1 MWPQS
6 PRLIP
11 SPVPSS
17 APNPV
22 RDLTVESWTNISI
35 TLRWESP
42 DPQSYTY
49 WVQCTKDDGKNET
62 WNTTDVTYTVQG
74 LTPAT
79 SYLFSLWAE
88 KHGVPSSVQTQEGS
102 TAPNPVRDLT
112 VGNPTTSSI
121 TLRWGPPPGPDW
133 NYTYWVQCTG
143 DNGKNETK
151 NTTDVTYTVQ
161 GLTPATSY
169 LFSVWAE
176 KHGVPSSVQTQE
188 GSTALSGLS
197 LGEESPAVPPP
208 GLCLCGG
215 CPPAPQS
222 HLGLEGRLGSDS
234 LLGSPQGLCVWTGAK
249 AAAPNA
255 TVRNLNVWNQ
265 TSSSITLGWEP
276 PEDPSL
282 QNHTYTYWVRCSGD
296 GCKDE
301 PQNTTDVT
309 YTAEGLEPASRYEFS
324 VWVEEGGANSSKVTL
339 NASTAPNPVSKL
351 TVESWT
357 NISITLR
364 WESPDP
370 QSYTY
375 WVQCTKDDGKNET
388 WNTTDVTYT
397 VQGLTPATS
406 YLFSLWAEKHGVPS
420 SVQTQEGSTAPNPVR
435 DLTVESQTTSSI
447 SLRWGPPHGPERN
460 YTYWVEWTGG
470 RGQTGT
476 QSTTDTSVTVDGLEP
491 GSAYE
496 LAVWVENGNISSSR
510 TPLSAATAPNH
521 VRSLSST
528 KQTTGSIT
536 LSWEAPEDDDPDRR
550 NYTYWVEYTG
560 GSSETKKQSAADT
573 HATVEGL
580 EPGTLYMFSV
590 WAEKNAVPG
599 SRQNLSVSTVPNAVT
614 SLGVQDQTTSSITL
628 SWTAPQG
635 PDHPPY
641 TYWVSWTMEGG
652 VATGTQNTPDTRI
665 TVNAMEAGTLY
676 TFTVWAE
683 RNGVS
688 SSNETRTGA
697 TAPNEV
703 TALQKETQTNNSIAL
718 RWEAPAD
725 PRSQLYIYCVQ
736 WAGGGPPQG
745 EGDPQGH
752 QVDQIARTKETWYVV
767 KGLEPGTPYNFSVW
781 AERSDVAGSTQSLRA
796 STYPDPVTSI
806 SCNSIPGG
814 YGVTLTWTCPL
825 GGYEAFELQVGWQQV
840 SGDRASCGKGFS
852 VWDLQPAQS
861 YEAKVRTIWDGLRAP
876 AASVTCHTESAGVI
890 AGAVVGVLLFL
901 TLVGLLIFFLRRY
914 KKGLKEP
921 AVRCGGT
928 CGGARVS
935 PRDTRRFSPD
945 TPSLGGPPL
954 APTVSSIIP
963 NAHTVHSWG
972 PTDLQGTRSKWGAA
986 KGARGVS
993 FGEAGGTLTPCTPPL
1008 PAPQHLAM
1016 EGQGQSQTV
1025 ASAPE
1030 NSAKN
1035 RYRNVLPYDWSRVP
1049 LRSLGGAP
1057 GSDYINASFMP
1068 GLWSPREFIATQG
1081 PLPQTVGDF
1090 WRLVWEQ
1097 QSHTL
1102 VMLTNCME
1110 LGRVKCEHYWPLDA
1124 QPCTHGHLQVT
1135 LEGEK
1140 VMENWTVRDLKLRHA
1155 QEQKTLS
1162 VRQFHYVAWPDHG
1175 VPHSPDPLLAFWKV
1189 LRQWLDKTPEGGPPI
1204 VHCSAGV
1211 GRTGTLIALDVLL
1224 RQLECEGVV
1233 GPYSFVKK
1241 MRESRPLM
1249 VQTEAQYVF
1258 LHQCLLRFLQQS
1270 APPPV
1275 QKNEAVY
1282 ENLLFEND
1290 EAVDV

>member
-1 MWPQS
+1 MTGAGGGLGAWG
-6 PRLIP
+6 RLVLLGLCIWTGARTAAP
-11 SPVPSS
+11 KATVRNLTVKHQTSS
-17 APNPV
+17 SITLRWEPPEDPTLQNYTYWVRCSGDGGKDETQKTTDVTYTAEGLKPASRYEFSVWWEGGGANSSEATLSASTAPNPV
-22 RDLTVESWTNISI
+22 RDLTVESQTNISI
-35 TLRWESP
+35 TLRWEAP

-49 WVQCTKDDGKNET
+49 WVQYTGDDGKNKTE
-62 WNTTDVTYTVQG
+62 
-74 LTPAT
+74 
-79 SYLFSLWAE
+79 
-88 KHGVPSSVQTQEGS
+88 
-102 TAPNPVRDLT
+102 
-112 VGNPTTSSI
+112 
-121 TLRWGPPPGPDW
+121 
-133 NYTYWVQCTG
+133 
-143 DNGKNETK
+143 

-188 GSTALSGLS
+188 GSTAPKPFRDL
-197 LGEESPAVPPP
+197 
-208 GLCLCGG
+208 
-215 CPPAPQS
+215 
-222 HLGLEGRLGSDS
+222 
-234 LLGSPQGLCVWTGAK
+234 
-249 AAAPNA
+249 
-255 TVRNLNVWNQ
+255 
-265 TSSSITLGWEP
+265 I
-276 PEDPSL
+276 
-282 QNHTYTYWVRCSGD
+282 
-296 GCKDE
+296 
-301 PQNTTDVT
+301 
-309 YTAEGLEPASRYEFS
+309 
-324 VWVEEGGANSSKVTL
+324 
-339 NASTAPNPVSKL
+339 
-351 TVESWT
+351 VES
-357 NISITLR
+357 
-364 WESPDP
+364 
-370 QSYTY
+370 
-375 WVQCTKDDGKNET
+375 
-388 WNTTDVTYT
+388 
-397 VQGLTPATS
+397 
-406 YLFSLWAEKHGVPS
+406 
-420 SVQTQEGSTAPNPVR
+420 
-435 DLTVESQTTSSI
+435 
-447 SLRWGPPHGPERN
+447 
-460 YTYWVEWTGG
+460 
-470 RGQTGT
+470 
-476 QSTTDTSVTVDGLEP
+476 
-491 GSAYE
+491 
-496 LAVWVENGNISSSR
+496 
-510 TPLSAATAPNH
+510 
-521 VRSLSST
+521 
-528 KQTTGSIT
+528 
-536 LSWEAPEDDDPDRR
+536 
-550 NYTYWVEYTG
+550 
-560 GSSETKKQSAADT
+560 
-573 HATVEGL
+573 
-580 EPGTLYMFSV
+580 
-590 WAEKNAVPG
+590 
-599 SRQNLSVSTVPNAVT
+599 
-614 SLGVQDQTTSSITL
+614 QTTSSITL

-652 VATGTQNTPDTRI
+652 VATGTQNTSDTRV
-665 TVNAMEAGTLY
+665 TVDAMQAGTLY
-676 TFTVWAE
+676 TFIVWAERNGVSSSSETRTGATVPNAVTNLGVQDQTTSSITLSWTAPQGPDHPPYTYWVSWTMEGGAATGTQNTSDTRVTVDAMQAGTLYTFIVWAE

-688 SSNETRTGA
+688 SSNETRTGATVPNAVTSLGVQDQTTSSITLSWTAPKGPDHPPYTYWASWTVEGGAATGTQNTSDTRVTVDAMQAGTLYTFIVWAERNGVNSSNATCTGA

-736 WAGGGPPQG
+736 WAGGGASQG

-781 AERSDVAGSTQSLRA
+781 AERSNVAGSIQSLRA
-796 STYPDPVTSI
+796 STYPDPVTIISCTSI
-806 SCNSIPGG
+806 SSG
-814 YGVTLTWTCPL
+814 YGVSLTWTCPL

-840 SGDRASCGKGFS
+840 SRDNASCGRDVFVS
-852 VWDLQPAQS
+852 DLQPAQS
-861 YEAKVRTIWDGLRAP
+861 YAATVRTIWDGLRAP

-890 AGAVVGVLLFL
+890 AGAIVGVLLFL

-914 KKGLKEP
+914 KKSLKEP
-921 AVRCGGT
+921 ALSFPKDIPAADFADHVRKNEKDSNCGF
-928 CGGARVS
+928 A
-935 PRDTRRFSPD
+935 
-945 TPSLGGPPL
+945 
-954 APTVSSIIP
+954 
-963 NAHTVHSWG
+963 
-972 PTDLQGTRSKWGAA
+972 
-986 KGARGVS
+986 
-993 FGEAGGTLTPCTPPL
+993 EEY
-1008 PAPQHLAM
+1008 QHLAM
-1016 EGQGQSQTV
+1016 EGHGQSQTV

-1102 VMLTNCME
+1102 VMLTNCVE

-1140 VMENWTVRDLKLRHA
+1140 VMENWTVRDLKLRHT

-1233 GPYSFVKK
+1233 GPFSFVKK

-1270 APPPV
+1270 APPPT

-1282 ENLLFEND
+1282 ENLVFEND
-1290 EAVDV
+1290 EAVNV

>member
-1 MWPQS
+1 MTGAGGGLGAWGRLVLLGLCIWTGAKVAGEESLLS
-6 PRLIP
+6 PPPAQRAPKAAIRNLN
-11 SPVPSS
+11 VWNQTSS
-17 APNPV
+17 
-22 RDLTVESWTNISI
+22 SI
-35 TLRWESP
+35 TLRWEAPEDPTLQNYTYWVRCTGDGGKNETRSTTNVTYTAEGLEPASRYEFSVWVEGGGASSSEATLNASTAPNPVRNLTVESQTTSSISLRWTAPQGPDHLPYTYWVSWTMEGGVATGTQNTPDTRVTVDTVDAGTQYTFTVWAERNGVSSSKETLMGATAPNPVSKLTMKNQTTNSITLLWEAP

-49 WVQCTKDDGKNET
+49 WVRCTGDDGKNET
-62 WNTTDVTYTVQG
+62 
-74 LTPAT
+74 
-79 SYLFSLWAE
+79 
-88 KHGVPSSVQTQEGS
+88 
-102 TAPNPVRDLT
+102 R
-112 VGNPTTSSI
+112 
-121 TLRWGPPPGPDW
+121 
-133 NYTYWVQCTG
+133 
-143 DNGKNETK
+143 

-188 GSTALSGLS
+188 GSTA
-197 LGEESPAVPPP
+197 
-208 GLCLCGG
+208 
-215 CPPAPQS
+215 
-222 HLGLEGRLGSDS
+222 
-234 LLGSPQGLCVWTGAK
+234 
-249 AAAPNA
+249 
-255 TVRNLNVWNQ
+255 
-265 TSSSITLGWEP
+265 
-276 PEDPSL
+276 
-282 QNHTYTYWVRCSGD
+282 
-296 GCKDE
+296 
-301 PQNTTDVT
+301 
-309 YTAEGLEPASRYEFS
+309 
-324 VWVEEGGANSSKVTL
+324 
-339 NASTAPNPVSKL
+339 PNPVSNL
-351 TVESWT
+351 TVE
-357 NISITLR
+357 N
-364 WESPDP
+364 
-370 QSYTY
+370 
-375 WVQCTKDDGKNET
+375 
-388 WNTTDVTYT
+388 
-397 VQGLTPATS
+397 
-406 YLFSLWAEKHGVPS
+406 
-420 SVQTQEGSTAPNPVR
+420 
-435 DLTVESQTTSSI
+435 QTTSSI
-447 SLRWGPPHGPERN
+447 TLCWGPPQGPDRN

-470 RGQTGT
+470 GGETGN
-476 QSTTDTSVTVDGLEP
+476 QSTTHTSVTVDGLKP

-521 VRSLSST
+521 VRNLNST
-528 KQTTGSIT
+528 KQTPGSIT
-536 LSWEAPEDDDPDRR
+536 LSWEAPEDDDPDPQ
-550 NYTYWVEYTG
+550 NYTYWVEYAG
-560 GSSETKKQSAADT
+560 GSSETKKQSTADT
-573 HATVEGL
+573 DATVEGL
-580 EPGTLYMFSV
+580 EPGTLYVFSV
-590 WAEKNAVPG
+590 WAEKNAVPS

-614 SLGVQDQTTSSITL
+614 SLGIQDQTTSSITL
-628 SWTAPQG
+628 NWTAPQG

-652 VATGTQNTPDTRI
+652 VATGTQNTPDTRV
-665 TVNAMEAGTLY
+665 TLNAMEAGTLY

-688 SSNETRTGA
+688 SSNETLMGATVPNAVTSLRVQDQTTSSITLSWTAPQGPDYPPYTYRVSWTMEGGVATGIRNTPDTRITVDAMEAGTLYTFTVWAERNGVSSSKETLMRA

-718 RWEAPAD
+718 RWAAPAD
-725 PRSQLYIYCVQ
+725 PRSQLYIYCVR

-745 EGDPQGH
+745 EGDPQAH

-796 STYPDPVTSI
+796 STNPDPVTIISCTSI
-806 SCNSIPGG
+806 SGG

-825 GGYEAFELQVGWQQV
+825 GGYEAFELQVGGQQV
-840 SGDRASCGKGFS
+840 SGDQASCGKDRGMS
-852 VWDLQPAQS
+852 VSNLQPAQS
-861 YEAKVRTIWDGLRAP
+861 YAATVKTIWDGLRAP

-901 TLVGLLIFFLRRY
+901 ILVGLLIFFLRRY
-914 KKGLKEP
+914 KKSLKEP
-921 AVRCGGT
+921 AL
-928 CGGARVS
+928 S
-935 PRDTRRFSPD
+935 FPRD
-945 TPSLGGPPL
+945 
-954 APTVSSIIP
+954 IP
-963 NAHTVHSWG
+963 
-972 PTDLQGTRSKWGAA
+972 AA
-986 KGARGVS
+986 DFADHVRKNEKDSNCGFA
-993 FGEAGGTLTPCTPPL
+993 EEY
-1008 PAPQHLAM
+1008 QNLAM
-1016 EGQGQSQTV
+1016 EGHGQSQTV

-1140 VMENWTVRDLKLRHA
+1140 VMENWTVRDLKLRHT

-1189 LRQWLDKTPEGGPPI
+1189 LRQWLDKTPQGGPPI

-1258 LHQCLLRFLQQS
+1258 LHQCLLRYLQQS
-1270 APPPV
+1270 APPTA

-1282 ENLLFEND
+1282 ENLVFEND
-1290 EAVDV
+1290 EALDV